1 MNGSLSVATMKLPV
15 PRRWLLPT
23 ALNLALFPMTL
34 PVLAAEQWDMSAEQ
48 PIGNLNTQVAK
59 DFAKDVRRATHGE
72 LDIRVYPNST
82 LVKRPEVKNAVG
94 AGRIQAGEVFMSVLG
109 KEDPIFELDALP
121 FLATDYTQ
129 ARKLWAASRPAIEA
143 RLAKDGV
150 RLLYAVP
157 WPPQSLFTRKPLTR
171 MADFSGMKLRS
182 YNPLTT
188 RLAQLLGAVPAP
200 ATTDEIAAA
209 FASGAM
215 EGMLTSPT
223 TGVDIQVW
231 KFAPYFYDLKAY
243 IPKNI
248 ALVNEQA
255 FARLSPANQR
265 ALLAAGKTAE
275 VRGWELSW
283 ALTGYQVRVLSRQGV
298 QVTEQVPADVAEG
311 LRRVGATMTE
321 EWLQRAGAD
330 GRAVIEAYRL

>member
-1 MNGSLSVATMKLPV
+1 MKIPASG
-15 PRRWLLPT
+15 RWLLPT
-23 ALNLALFPMTL
+23 AFTLFAL
-34 PVLAAEQWDMSAEQ
+34 PVVAAEQWDMSAEQ

-59 DFAKDVRRATHGE
+59 DFAKDVRRATKGE
-72 LDIRVYPNST
+72 LDIRVYPNSV
-82 LVKRPEVKNAVG
+82 LVKRPAVKDAVRDG
-94 AGRIQAGEVFMSVLG
+94 QIQMGEVFMSVLG
-109 KEDPIFELDALP
+109 KEDPLFELDALP

-129 ARKLWAASRPAIEA
+129 ARKLWAVSRPAIEA
-143 RLAKDGV
+143 RLAKQGV

-157 WPPQSLFTRKPLTR
+157 WPPQSLFTHKPLTR

-188 RLAQLLGAVPAP
+188 RLAQLLGATPVP
-200 ATTDEIAAA
+200 ATTAEIAGA
-209 FASGAM
+209 FSSGAM
-215 EGMLTSPT
+215 EGMLTSPN

-248 ALVNEQA
+248 ALVNEKA
-255 FARLSPANQR
+255 FARLSPANQH
-265 ALLAAGKTAE
+265 AVLQAAETAE

-298 QVTEQVPADVAEG
+298 QINEQVPAEITEG
-311 LRRVGATMTE
+311 LRGVGETMTR

-330 GRAVIEAYRL
+330 GQQVIDAYRR